1 MPKRRLEEAHSSAEG
16 LDGEWVGRWVML
28 KPAVAQR
35 KRLPETLVAKISHV
49 SRSGMTASVLLEYS
63 ADGVHKTYTD
73 NFHRWEALSTRYT
86 QVQEAA
92 APFEK
97 AQFLFQWCFQGPMK
111 SAPLSGESLSAILP
125 AFQPETKGR
134 RRSGRAPLS
143 VPRWRRCSPAPS
155 DHSTSRICSRSRA
168 VI

>member
-1 MPKRRLEEAHSSAEG
+1 MPKRRLEEAHSSTVG
-16 LDGEWVGRWVML
+16 LDAEWVMV

-63 ADGVHKTYTD
+63 ADGVPKTYTD

-92 APFEK
+92 APFDE

-111 SAPLSGESLSAILP
+111 SAPLSGEPLSDP
-125 AFQPETKGR
+125 ARVPARDQHQGAAGGR
-134 RRSGRAPLS
+134 GERRSPCRAGGGARLLHPTIPLRGS
-143 VPRWRRCSPAPS
+143 VPGRVR
-155 DHSTSRICSRSRA
+155 
-168 VI
+168 